1 MRATATPS
9 PHSTLTTELY
19 HVKDWRPPSTHGILV
34 QMPSQLATPSTVT
47 TRSSARSFRYLD
59 ALTTAFVVILLVS
72 NLIAQK
78 VCLLGPIS
86 IFGWSIG
93 PFAVSGAVLLFPIT
107 YIFGDVFTE
116 VYGFAAS
123 RRAIWLGFFGT
134 TLLYL
139 IGAIVIALP
148 SAPGW
153 RNQQAFSTVFG
164 FIPRIL
170 AASLIAFWAGEF
182 ANSYTMARLKL
193 ITNGRK
199 LWTRT
204 IGSTVVGQAVDTV
217 LVILLTFG
225 GIYPIRVLINIIVT
239 GYALKV
245 SYEVIA
251 TPVTYLVI
259 NWLKRAEH
267 SDAFDRHESF
277 NPFSFAEKSSLDA

>member
-1 MRATATPS
+1 
-9 PHSTLTTELY
+9 
-19 HVKDWRPPSTHGILV
+19 
-34 QMPSQLATPSTVT
+34 MPTT
-47 TRSSARSFRYLD
+47 TRSFKYLD

-78 VCLLGPIS
+78 ICLIGP
-86 IFGWSIG
+86 FAVAGWSIG
-93 PFAVSGAVLLFPIT
+93 PFAVSGAVLLFPVT

-116 VYGFAAS
+116 VYGFVAS

-134 TLLYL
+134 ALLYL
-139 IGAIVIALP
+139 IGAIVISLP

-153 RNQQAFSTVFG
+153 RNQQAFATVFG

-193 ITNGRK
+193 ITNGSK

-204 IGSTVVGQAVDTV
+204 IGSTVVGQAVDTF
-217 LVILLTFG
+217 LVIVLTFG
-225 GIYPIRVLINIIVT
+225 GIYPVRTLFNIIAT

-245 SYEVIA
+245 GYEVIA
-251 TPVTYLVI
+251 TPITYLVI

-267 SDAFDRHESF
+267 SDAYDRHESF
-277 NPFSFAEKSSLDA
+277 NPFSFAGKSNLDA